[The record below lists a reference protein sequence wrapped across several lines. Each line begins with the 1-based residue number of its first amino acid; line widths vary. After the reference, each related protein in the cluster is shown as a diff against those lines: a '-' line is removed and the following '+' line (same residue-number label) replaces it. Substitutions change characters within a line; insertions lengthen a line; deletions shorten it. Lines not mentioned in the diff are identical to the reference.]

1 MYIVIE
7 KFGGPEYATIV
18 TDEGGNNKVFNNFD
32 DAQNEA
38 NDCQDGIVIEID

>member
-18 TDEGGNNKVFNNFD
+18 TDIEGNNMIFGNKA
-32 DAQNEA
+32 DAQLEA
-38 NDCQDGIVIEID
+38 EDCQDGIVVEIN